1 MFAPLPRIPAGALR
15 APQPASA
22 EAPRIPGYRLLR
34 AIGSGRRSTAW
45 LAEDLEH
52 GGELVLKLQRARASA
67 LHRDADVAA
76 RVQDDSL
83 VRVLDHG
90 RTSQWGYLAMEYVA
104 GGELAA
110 RMRSGLA
117 RDEAL
122 ALFAQAL
129 RAVAGLHR
137 AGLVHRDLKPA
148 NFLLR
153 DDGRLVLAD
162 YGLVVAAGH
171 SDPRFAEGA
180 VFGTP
185 RYVAPEQLQGAPATP
200 AADVYSLGVLLHEML
215 VGQPPFPGETL
226 MEVLSQHLLAQPAR
240 LPEPLA
246 DLQPLVDRMLAKE
259 VQRRLA
265 DADAVLGLMA
275 GGADDPE

>member
-1 MFAPLPRIPAGALR
+1 MFAPLPRIPASALR
-15 APQPASA
+15 ASNPASA
-22 EAPRIPGYRLLR
+22 EPPRIPGYRLLW

-45 LAEDLEH
+45 LAEDLDR
-52 GGELVLKLQRARASA
+52 GGKLVLKLQQARASA
-67 LHRDADVAA
+67 LHRDAAVAA
-76 RVQDDSL
+76 RVQGDSL

-90 RTSQWGYLAMEYVA
+90 RTSQWDYLAMEHVA

-110 RMRSGLA
+110 RMRAGLG

-122 ALFAQAL
+122 TLFAQAA
-129 RAVAGLHR
+129 RAVAKLHR

-153 DDGRLVLAD
+153 ADGRLVLAD
-162 YGLVVAAGH
+162 YGLVVAIGH

-185 RYVAPEQLQGAPATP
+185 RYVAPEQLQGAPAAP

-215 VGQPPFPGETL
+215 AGRPPFPGETL

-240 LPEPLA
+240 LQYPLA

-259 VQRRLA
+259 EQRRLA

>member
-1 MFAPLPRIPAGALR
+1 MFAPLPHIPAATRR
-15 APQPASA
+15 APGSA
-22 EAPRIPGYRLLR
+22 VTETPRIPGYRLLR

-45 LAEDLEH
+45 LAQDLER
-52 GGELVLKLQRARASA
+52 GGELVLKLQAARGSA
-67 LHRDADVAA
+67 LHCEAAVAA
-76 RVQDDSL
+76 RVQGDGL
-83 VRVLDHG
+83 VHVVDHG

-110 RMRSGLA
+110 RMRAGLP
-117 RDEAL
+117 REQAL
-122 ALFAQAL
+122 TLFAQAVG
-129 RAVAGLHR
+129 AVAELHR

-153 DDGRLVLAD
+153 ADGRLVLAD

-171 SDPRFAEGA
+171 SDPRFVAGA

-185 RYVAPEQLQGAPATP
+185 RYAAPEQLQGAPAAP

-215 VGQPPFPGETL
+215 AGHPPFPGETL

-246 DLQPLVDRMLAKE
+246 DLQALVDRMLAKQA
-259 VQRRLA
+259 QRRLP
-265 DADAVLGLMA
+265 DADAVLGLI
-275 GGADDPE
+275 GQRC